1 MAGLSNII
9 EQFLKEL
16 IDEMDG
22 VVEIQRN
29 ELASQF
35 ECAPSQINYVL
46 STRFTPYKGYYI
58 ESRRGGGGYIKIVKV
73 KLQEDISLNNII
85 QNIVGESL
93 TENNAHEIIVALQEE
108 EVISGREAEIIKAA
122 VSDRAFNCDPG
133 DRNAI
138 RASVLR
144 NILLVLVK

>member
-1 MAGLSNII
+1 M
-9 EQFLKEL
+9 
-16 IDEMDG
+16 
-22 VVEIQRN
+22 
-29 ELASQF
+29 
-35 ECAPSQINYVL
+35 
-46 STRFTPYKGYYI
+46 
-58 ESRRGGGGYIKIVKV
+58 KV
-73 KLQEDISLNNII
+73 KNII

-93 TENNAHEIIVALQEE
+93 TENKAHEIIVALQEE

-133 DRNAI
+133 DRNII

>member
-1 MAGLSNII
+1 MAGLSNLI
-9 EQFLKEL
+9 EQFIKEL

-73 KLQEDISLNNII
+73 KLQEDLSLNNII

-93 TENNAHEIIVALQEE
+93 TENKAHEIISALVEE
-108 EVISGREAEIIKAA
+108 EVISGREADIIKASI
-122 VSDRAFNCDPG
+122 SDRAFNCEPG
-133 DRNAI
+133 DRNVI